1 MLWLPSGVD
10 MSNVL
15 NWAVQPVFED
25 YFYADP
31 QDVIEK
37 RTVFRE
43 EYDYFV
49 LYGGRGSA
57 KTMTAVDAVVV
68 EASLRPCRILATRE
82 YQNSIDE
89 SVKAEIED
97 AIHDRGLDDFF
108 TIYDKSIRGRN
119 GTKFIFKGLKNNI
132 GNLKSIADVDIVL
145 CEEAEGITK
154 NSWDKLLPSIRPKSG
169 RPIVVVVFNP
179 EEKLGETYQR
189 WAVNPPPRTISRLIN
204 FRDNKYFP
212 DFLERQRQTCLKTRP
227 KSEYNHIW
235 EGKPIGQSDMIIID
249 LEWVEAARF
258 ASRHPGFKQVGD
270 KRIGYDPAGQGKDS
284 NAVAYMDGNI
294 LKALNE
300 WLKSDDLRVAS
311 ETAFGVALEVAR
323 ELVEADRLLPVLE
336 QTNEGVRFTYDVCGG
351 FGDGVAVFI
360 SDAVKKAGGP
370 AGRID
375 VTGFDAGSPVVNP
388 DDEIYPDPEN
398 PGKGKTWGSQYT
410 NAKAQGH
417 AILADRLYKTYRFV
431 VQGDTSIDPK
441 DLISI
446 DIEDDDLYLKLAG
459 ELSAPFWVKSLTT
472 SKKKV
477 EAKKDMVKR
486 GIASPNLNDSVI
498 MCVVPKSPE
507 LQAGGFTW

>member
-1 MLWLPSGVD
+1 M
-10 MSNVL
+10 NAL
-15 NWAVQPVFED
+15 NWAPQPIYED
-25 YFYADP
+25 YFYTDP

-37 RTVFRE
+37 RTVWRE
-43 EYDYFV
+43 EFDYFIM
-49 LYGGRGSA
+49 YGGRGSA

-68 EASLRPCRILATRE
+68 EASLRPCRVLVTRE
-82 YQNSIDE
+82 HQNSIDE
-89 SVKAEIED
+89 SVKAEIEE

-119 GTKFIFKGLKNNI
+119 GSKFIFKGLKNNI

-145 CEEAEGITK
+145 AEEAEGITK

-169 RPIVVVVFNP
+169 RPIVIVVFNP

-189 WAVNPPPRTISRLIN
+189 WAVNPPPRTVSKLIN

-212 DFLERQRQTCLKTRP
+212 DFLERQRQTCLQKRP
-227 KSEYNHIW
+227 KSEYEHIW

-249 LEWVEAARF
+249 LDWVEAARF
-258 ASRHPGFKQVGD
+258 ASRHPGFKHTGD
-270 KRIGYDPAGQGKDS
+270 KRVGYDPAGQGKDS

-294 LKALNE
+294 LKALDE

-311 ETAFGVALEVAR
+311 ETAFDTAVDIIQLNQF
-323 ELVEADRLLPVLE
+323 LPPE
-336 QTNEGVRFTYDVCGG
+336 EFEGVRFTYDACGG
-351 FGDGVAVFI
+351 FGDGVAVFV
-360 SDAVKKAGGP
+360 SDAAKKAGGF
-370 AGRID
+370 ADRID
-375 VTGFDAGSPVVNP
+375 VVGFDAGSPVVNP

-431 VQGDTSIDPK
+431 VQGDTDIDPAE
-441 DLISI
+441 LISI
-446 DIEDDDLYLKLAG
+446 DIDDDDLYVKLAG

-477 EAKKDMVKR
+477 EAKKDMTKR
-486 GIASPNLNDSVI
+486 GIESPNLNDSVI
-498 MCVVPKSPE
+498 MCVVPKSSE
-507 LQAGGFTW
+507 AQAGGFTW

>member
-1 MLWLPSGVD
+1 MTA
-10 MSNVL
+10 L
-15 NWAVQPVFED
+15 NWSPQPIYED
-25 YFYADP
+25 YFYTSP

-37 RTVFRE
+37 RTVWRE
-43 EYDYFV
+43 EFDYFIM
-49 LYGGRGSA
+49 YGGRGSA

-68 EASLRPCRILATRE
+68 EASLRPCRVLVTRE
-82 YQNSIDE
+82 HQNSIDE
-89 SVKAEIED
+89 SVKAEIEE

-119 GTKFIFKGLKNNI
+119 GSKFIFKGLKNNI

-145 CEEAEGITK
+145 AEEAEGITK

-169 RPIVVVVFNP
+169 RPIVIVVFNP

-189 WAVNPPPRTISRLIN
+189 WSINPPPRTVSKLIN

-212 DFLERQRQTCLKTRP
+212 PFLERQRQTCLQKRP
-227 KSEYNHIW
+227 KSEYEHIW

-249 LEWVEAARF
+249 LDWVEAARF
-258 ASRHPGFKQVGD
+258 ASRHPGFKHVGD
-270 KRIGYDPAGQGKDS
+270 KRVGYDPAGQGKDS

-294 LKALNE
+294 LKALSE

-311 ETAFGVALEVAR
+311 ETAFDIAVEVIQQNQF
-323 ELVEADRLLPVLE
+323 LPPDE
-336 QTNEGVRFTYDVCGG
+336 FEGVRFTYDACGG
-351 FGDGVAVFI
+351 FGDGVAVFV
-360 SDAVKKAGGP
+360 SDAAKKVGGF
-370 AGRID
+370 ADRID
-375 VTGFDAGSPVVNP
+375 VVGFDAGSPVVNP

-431 VQGDTSIDPK
+431 VQGDTDIDPAE
-441 DLISI
+441 LISI
-446 DIEDDDLYLKLAG
+446 DIEDDDLYVKLAG

-477 EAKKDMVKR
+477 EAKKDMIKR
-486 GIASPNLNDSVI
+486 GIESPNLNDSVI
-498 MCVVPKSPE
+498 MCVVPKSSE
-507 LQAGGFTW
+507 ATAGGFTW